1 MANPN
6 IAELTTI
13 IGQTNGLNL
22 TTSIQSLISN
32 GASTNQIYKVN
43 NLLACNK
50 TDADATVS
58 VTVNINGTNYELVS
72 ELTIP
77 GRSTIDIVD
86 GPIYLTENSSIS
98 ALASANTTVDLLG
111 SFEKIT

>member
-6 IAELTTI
+6 IAELTSI
-13 IGQTNGLNL
+13 IGQTNGLSL
-22 TTSIQSLISN
+22 TTAIQTLISN
-32 GASTNQIYKVN
+32 GAATNQIYKVN

-50 TDADATVS
+50 TNADATVS
-58 VTVNINGTNYELVS
+58 VTVNINGTNYKLVS

-77 GRSTIDIVD
+77 ARSTIDIVD
-86 GPIYLTENSSIS
+86 GSLYLTENSSIS
-98 ALASANTTVDLLG
+98 ALASANSTIDILG